1 MRGHNHMGREAV
13 RDTQGRG
20 VNAMANPWQIMT
32 KQDGQAMDD
41 RKEKGPVRFQ
51 VALKRELIW
60 RLIRPHLPRDRSVA
74 ILDLGGGTGV
84 WAIRLAQEG
93 RRVLLTDISPGLLA
107 RAREKVEAAGLGL
120 LVQIEEADIC
130 DLSRFPE
137 RAFPLVL
144 ALGDPLSYCDDAGK
158 ALREV
163 RRITNPGGFLIGE
176 VENRYRAALSRR
188 RAATWADAKRI
199 LSEGIAHWPEPENPA
214 SIREFS
220 PSEIEA
226 LLKESGWNLECLY
239 PSDLLASLVAE
250 PILQEALGSP
260 EHFAEAL
267 AVEERLRADPA
278 LLGSG
283 MEIQFVA
290 AKP

>member
-1 MRGHNHMGREAV
+1 
-13 RDTQGRG
+13 
-20 VNAMANPWQIMT
+20 
-32 KQDGQAMDD
+32 MDD

-51 VALKRELIW
+51 VALKRDLIW
-60 RLIRPHLPRDRSVA
+60 RLIQPYLPKNRSTS

-93 RRVLLTDISPGLLA
+93 CRVLLTDISPGLLA

-120 LVQIEEADIC
+120 LVQLEEADVC
-130 DLSRFPE
+130 DLSRYPE
-137 RAFPLVL
+137 GAFPLVL
-144 ALGDPLSYCDDAGK
+144 ALGDPLSYCDDAAK

-163 RRITNPGGFLIGE
+163 RRVTAHGGVLIGE

-199 LSEGIAHWPEPENPA
+199 LGQGIANWPEPENPA
-214 SIREFS
+214 AIREFS

-226 LLKESGWNLECLY
+226 LLKESGWQPEHLY

-250 PILQEALGSP
+250 PILQEALRSP
-260 EHFAEAL
+260 EHFAQASAL
-267 AVEERLRADPA
+267 EECLRAEAA

-290 AKP
+290 VKP

>member
-1 MRGHNHMGREAV
+1 M
-13 RDTQGRG
+13 T
-20 VNAMANPWQIMT
+20 NPWQIMT
-32 KQDGQAMDD
+32 AQDGQAMDD
-41 RKEKGPVRFQ
+41 RKENGPARFQ

-60 RLIRPHLPRDRSVA
+60 RSIRPRLPKDRSVA

-93 RRVLLTDISPGLLA
+93 PRVLLTDISQGLLA

-130 DLSRFPE
+130 DLSRHPE
-137 RAFPLVL
+137 ASFPLVL
-144 ALGDPLSYCDDAGK
+144 ALGDPLSYCDDAAK

-163 RRITNPGGFLIGE
+163 RRVTAPASILIGE
-176 VENRYRAALSRR
+176 VESRYRAALSRR
-188 RAATWADAKRI
+188 RAATWGDAKRI
-199 LSEGIAHWPEPENPA
+199 LGQGIASWPEPENPA
-214 SIREFS
+214 AIREFS
-220 PSEIEA
+220 PSELEA
-226 LLKESGWNLECLY
+226 LLKESGWQPEHLY

-250 PILQEALGSP
+250 PILQEALRSP
-260 EHFAEAL
+260 AHFAQAL
-267 AVEERLRADPA
+267 ALEEFLRADAA

-290 AKP
+290 VKP

>member
-1 MRGHNHMGREAV
+1 M
-13 RDTQGRG
+13 T
-20 VNAMANPWQIMT
+20 NPWQIMT
-32 KQDGQAMDD
+32 QQDGQAMDD

-60 RLIRPHLPRDRSVA
+60 RSIRPHLPKDRSVA
-74 ILDLGGGTGV
+74 VLDLGGGTGV

-93 RRVLLTDISPGLLA
+93 HRVLLTDISPGLLT
-107 RAREKVEAAGLGL
+107 RAREKIAAADLAH

-130 DLSRFPE
+130 DLSRYAE
-137 RAFPLVL
+137 AAFPLVL
-144 ALGDPLSYCDDAGK
+144 ALGDPLSYCDDSAK

-163 RRITNPGGFLIGE
+163 RRVTASGGVLVGE
-176 VENRYRAALSRR
+176 VENRYRTALSRR

-199 LSEGIAHWPEPENPA
+199 IGQGIAHWPEPENPA
-214 SIREFS
+214 AIREFS
-220 PSEIEA
+220 PSELEA
-226 LLKESGWNLECLY
+226 LLKKSGWQPEHLY

-250 PILQEALGSP
+250 PILQEALRSP
-260 EHFAEAL
+260 EHFVQASALEECLRAEA
-267 AVEERLRADPA
+267 A

-290 AKP
+290 VKP